1 MQMRPEQI
9 ARALI
14 NEVFHSRRLVVGL
27 FVAVNVATLA
37 AGLRWTSLY
46 TSSTTILVDDRNI
59 VQPLMSGAAVP
70 TEVTDR
76 SKNAREVIY
85 GRKIMDQ
92 ILENGGWLTSRPTPE
107 GQERIIE
114 GIKKRTTIAAIGRN
128 IIKIEYRDD
137 DPERA
142 FGVTTR
148 FAELFIQESIAAKA
162 AESSA
167 AFDFIDQQTE
177 EYHDKLARTEGEL
190 KELRSSSV
198 DGRSG
203 GDVEV
208 NARLKALYA
217 RIESASQELREAEV
231 KGVLLQRQ
239 VSGEAETTAA
249 LRRESQYRARIGE
262 LESKLDTLRLTY
274 HDTHPDIVQVM
285 RQIQDLTDVINAQRL
300 RLEQTKRS
308 GPSEADESVVNNPVY
323 QQLRR
328 ELSQNEGT
336 IDALKARIEEAQ
348 QQLQNE
354 VSRGK
359 RNQIGDARLAE
370 LTRDY
375 EVNRDI
381 YQDLLRRR
389 ENARVSMNLDRD
401 KQGFTLKIQEPATMP
416 QSPSGPRFL
425 HFVAGGLLLGILVP
439 LGLLFAR
446 LNFDPRV
453 RVGSTIS
460 TRYKGLVAVVVPHL
474 WSPKELK
481 SLRWEFLIL
490 TAAVGATLVMSVAL
504 SMLRMTKVM

>member
-9 ARALI
+9 AKTLI

-37 AGLRWTSLY
+37 AGLRWASLY

-70 TEVTDR
+70 TDVTDR
-76 SKNAREVIY
+76 SRNAREVIY
-85 GRKIMDQ
+85 GRKILDQ
-92 ILENGGWLTSRPTPE
+92 ILDSGGWLTKRPTLE
-107 GQERIIE
+107 EQERTIE
-114 GIKKRTTIAAIGRN
+114 GIKKRTTVAAVGRN

-142 FGVTTR
+142 FVVTTR

-167 AFDFIDQQTE
+167 AFDFIDQQTQ
-177 EYHDKLARTEGEL
+177 EYHDKLASTEGEL

-203 GDVEV
+203 GDIEV
-208 NARLKALYA
+208 NARLRALYA

-231 KGVLLQRQ
+231 KGALLHRQ

-262 LESKLDTLRLTY
+262 LESKLDALRLTY
-274 HDTHPDIVQVM
+274 HDTHPDIVQVK
-285 RQIQDLTDVINAQRL
+285 RQIQDLTDVINAQRV

-308 GPSEADESVVNNPVY
+308 GPSEPDESVVNNPVY

-359 RNQIGDARLAE
+359 RNQSVDARLAE

-375 EVNRDI
+375 EVNRNI

-401 KQGFTLKIQEPATMP
+401 KQGFTLKIQEPAAMP
-416 QSPSGPRFL
+416 QPPSGPRFL
-425 HFVAGGLLLGILVP
+425 HFVVGGILLGILVP
-439 LGLLFAR
+439 VGLLLAR
-446 LNFDPRV
+446 LNFDPRI
-453 RVGSTIS
+453 RTGSAIS
-460 TRYKGLVAVVVPHL
+460 TRYEVLVAAVVPHL

-481 SLRWEFLIL
+481 SLRLEVLLL
-490 TAAVGATLVMSVAL
+490 TLAVVATVAVSAMLSV
-504 SMLRMTKVM
+504 LRMIKVL